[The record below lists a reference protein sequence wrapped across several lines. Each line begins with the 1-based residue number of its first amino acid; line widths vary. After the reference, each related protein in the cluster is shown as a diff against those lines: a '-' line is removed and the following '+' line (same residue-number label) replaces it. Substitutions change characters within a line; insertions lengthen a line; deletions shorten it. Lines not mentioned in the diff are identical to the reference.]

1 MSELYLCRLV
11 TAGLSAN
18 GRGVHKKTTKDM
30 PTVINTNFAASM
42 AAYNLDR
49 TNQNLQRSLN
59 RLSTGSRINS
69 AYDDAGGL
77 AVSMKLSAAIRR
89 SQAVNAN
96 VGNSLAFLQTQ
107 DGVLKTADKVLS
119 RLSELT
125 SMALD
130 VTKNPSDIANY
141 DTEFQQLQQQLAQF
155 STEKFNGIPLFLQES
170 LNATPASTTAGA
182 LKVVTSEDGGQSADI
197 SVHAINT
204 DPWLNMLKN
213 GFVSFADPSNTSR
226 RIFVPNPPQDI
237 DGYLETGEIFDL
249 DQTTSIT
256 QTWAD
261 SFSLPPGHLN
271 RAATIPAHNYTVM
284 VGTNSVTMAAATTA
298 TVPVTISTP
307 GNPPLT
313 SLGGNNYA
321 LVPPTNPPHVTTP
334 TYRQLAENVRSGN
347 YIDPLHAGT
356 TTISPIT
363 VSYTPPSVY
372 TRPEDGSTTSAIALN
387 ASTDTAALTM
397 TLAPWSG
404 NGIAATAANVSNSRL
419 TVNTAEEFGIVARMA
434 LQSLATIRA
443 QNGAEQSR
451 LHFAQDMLSVNQTNL
466 ESAVSRIMDVDV
478 AVESTQLA
486 RFNILQQAGTA
497 MLAQA
502 NQSSQSLLRLIMQN

>member
-256 QTWAD
+256 QTWTD
-261 SFSLPPGHLN
+261 SFSLPAGHLK
-271 RAATIPAHNYTVM
+271 RAATIPAHNYM
-284 VGTNSVTMAAATTA
+284 VGTTSTPAATM
-298 TVPVTISTP
+298 VSVDVTISTP
-307 GNPPLT
+307 GVTPL
-313 SLGGNNYA
+313 SGNNYA

-372 TRPEDGSTTSAIALN
+372 TRDEDDSTTSAISLN

-502 NQSSQSLLRLIMQN
+502 NQSSQSLLRLITQN

>member
-1 MSELYLCRLV
+1 MS
-11 TAGLSAN
+11 
-18 GRGVHKKTTKDM
+18 
-30 PTVINTNFAASM
+30 TVINTNFAASL

-49 TNQNLQRSLN
+49 TSQNLQRSLN
-59 RLSTGSRINS
+59 RLSSGSRINS
-69 AYDDAGGL
+69 SYDDAGGL

-89 SQAVNAN
+89 SQAVNSN

-107 DGVLKTADKVLS
+107 DGVMKSADKVLA
-119 RLSELT
+119 RMSELT

-130 VTKNPSDIANY
+130 VTKNPSDVSNY
-141 DTEFQQLQQQLAQF
+141 DAEFQQLQQQLAQF
-155 STEKFNGIPLFLQES
+155 GSEKFNGISLFLQES

-213 GFVSFADPSNTSR
+213 GFVSFADPSDPSR

-256 QTWAD
+256 QTWND
-261 SFSLPPGHLN
+261 TFSLPAGHLN
-271 RAATIPAHNYTVM
+271 RTATIPADNYM
-284 VGTNSVTMAAATTA
+284 VGTVSTPALTTA
-298 TVPVTISTP
+298 TVAVTISTP
-307 GNPPLT
+307 GVT

-347 YIDPLHAGT
+347 YIDPLHPGT
-356 TTISPIT
+356 TSTSTIT
-363 VSYTPPSVY
+363 VAYNPPASY
-372 TRPEDGSTTSAIALN
+372 TRPDAGSTTSAITLN
-387 ASTDTAALTM
+387 VPTDTATVTM

-419 TVNTAEEFGIVARMA
+419 TVNTAEEFAIVARMA
-434 LQSLATIRA
+434 LQSLATMRA

-497 MLAQA
+497 MLSQA
-502 NQSSQSLLRLIMQN
+502 NQSTQSILRLLQLN

>member
-1 MSELYLCRLV
+1 
-11 TAGLSAN
+11 
-18 GRGVHKKTTKDM
+18 M

-237 DGYLETGEIFDL
+237 DGYLETGEVFDL

-256 QTWAD
+256 QTWID
-261 SFSLPPGHLN
+261 TFSLPAGLN
-271 RAATIPAHNYTVM
+271 NRTATIPADTYMNGTVS
-284 VGTNSVTMAAATTA
+284 TPALTTA
-298 TVPVTISTP
+298 NVTVTISTP
-307 GNPPLT
+307 GVT

-347 YIDPLHAGT
+347 YIDPLHPGT
-356 TTISPIT
+356 TSTSTIT
-363 VSYTPPSVY
+363 VAYNPPASYL
-372 TRPEDGSTTSAIALN
+372 RPDALTTTSAIALDVN
-387 ASTDTAALTM
+387 SDTATLTM

-419 TVNTAEEFGIVARMA
+419 TADTAEEFGIVARMA
-434 LQSLATIRA
+434 LQSLATMRA

>member
-1 MSELYLCRLV
+1 
-11 TAGLSAN
+11 
-18 GRGVHKKTTKDM
+18 M
-30 PTVINTNFAASM
+30 PTVINTNFAAST

-130 VTKNPSDIANY
+130 VTKNPNDIANY

-213 GFVSFADPSNTSR
+213 GFVSFADPANSAR
-226 RIFVPNPPQDI
+226 RIFVTNEPQDVA
-237 DGYLETGEIFDL
+237 GYTDTGEVIDL
-249 DQTTSIT
+249 SQTTQVT
-256 QTWAD
+256 QTYT
-261 SFSLPPGHLN
+261 HVY
-271 RAATIPAHNYTVM
+271 TIPGSDFTRVANVDAHAPSSTAASTASV
-284 VGTNSVTMAAATTA
+284 SVT
-298 TVPVTISTP
+298 VLSDSSSEGLINP
-307 GNPPLT
+307 GPFSRNLP
-313 SLGGNNYA
+313 SSENRI
-321 LVPPTNPPHVTTP
+321 TTP
-334 TYRQLAENVRSGN
+334 TYEDLADNIRTGDLSFDPLLGGSTSSITTTVTYKFNQSQLGN
-347 YIDPLHAGT
+347 YTGT
-356 TTISPIT
+356 TEGKT
-363 VSYTPPSVY
+363 
-372 TRPEDGSTTSAIALN
+372 G
-387 ASTDTAALTM
+387 
-397 TLAPWSG
+397 TLAQATELYTGTKILNSWSG
-404 NGIAATAANVSNSRL
+404 NALSSTAANVSNSRL
-419 TVNTAEEFGIVARMA
+419 TVDTAEEFGIVARMA
-434 LQSLATIRA
+434 LQSLATMRA

-486 RFNILQQAGTA
+486 RFSILQQAGTA

>member
-1 MSELYLCRLV
+1 MS
-11 TAGLSAN
+11 
-18 GRGVHKKTTKDM
+18 
-30 PTVINTNFAASM
+30 TVINTNFAAST

-119 RLSELT
+119 RMSELT
-125 SMALD
+125 SLALD
-130 VTKNPSDIANY
+130 VTKNASDIANY

-237 DGYLETGEIFDL
+237 DGYLETGEVFDL

-256 QTWAD
+256 QTWRD
-261 SFSLPPGHLN
+261 TFSLPPGYEN
-271 RAATIPAHNYTVM
+271 RLANIDEQYGTDGITIVSP
-284 VGTNSVTMAAATTA
+284 ATTS
-298 TVPVTISTP
+298 TVQVQMSALE
-307 GNPPLT
+307 NPPLT
-313 SLGGNNYA
+313 SLGGNNYE
-321 LVPPTNPPHVTTP
+321 LEPPTNPPHVTTP

-356 TTISPIT
+356 TSTSSITISYEP
-363 VSYTPPSVY
+363 
-372 TRPEDGSTTSAIALN
+372 RPDLHPGMISSDLVDP
-387 ASTDTAALTM
+387 TDTATVTM

-419 TVNTAEEFGIVARMA
+419 TVDTAEEFGIFARMA
-434 LQSLATIRA
+434 LQSLATMRA

>member
-1 MSELYLCRLV
+1 MS
-11 TAGLSAN
+11 
-18 GRGVHKKTTKDM
+18 
-30 PTVINTNFAASM
+30 TVINTNFAAST

-119 RLSELT
+119 RMSELT
-125 SMALD
+125 SLALD
-130 VTKNPSDIANY
+130 VTKNASDIANY
-141 DTEFQQLQQQLAQF
+141 DTEFQQLQQQFAQF

-204 DPWLNMLKN
+204 DPWLHMLKN
-213 GFVSFADPSNTSR
+213 GFVSFADPANSAR
-226 RIFVPNPPQDI
+226 RIFVTNEPQDVA
-237 DGYLETGEIFDL
+237 GYTDTGEVIDL
-249 DQTTSIT
+249 SQTTQVT
-256 QTWAD
+256 QTYTHVYTIPGSDFTRVANVDAHAPSSTAASTTSLSVKVSAD
-261 SFSLPPGHLN
+261 SSSEGLLN
-271 RAATIPAHNYTVM
+271 AS
-284 VGTNSVTMAAATTA
+284 VGGTFLWNRPSSENR
-298 TVPVTISTP
+298 I
-307 GNPPLT
+307 
-313 SLGGNNYA
+313 
-321 LVPPTNPPHVTTP
+321 TTP
-334 TYRQLAENVRSGN
+334 TYEDLADNIRTGDLSF
-347 YIDPLHAGT
+347 DPLLGGSTSSITTTLTYTPIAWGVYPGT
-356 TTISPIT
+356 TT
-363 VSYTPPSVY
+363 
-372 TRPEDGSTTSAIALN
+372 TRTG
-387 ASTDTAALTM
+387 
-397 TLAPWSG
+397 TLAQESELYTGTKILNSWSG
-404 NGIAATAANVSNSRL
+404 NALSSTAANVSNSRL
-419 TVNTAEEFGIVARMA
+419 TVDTAEEFGIVARMA
-434 LQSLATIRA
+434 LQSLATMRA

-502 NQSSQSLLRLIMQN
+502 NQSSQSLLRLITQN

>member
-1 MSELYLCRLV
+1 
-11 TAGLSAN
+11 
-18 GRGVHKKTTKDM
+18 M

-119 RLSELT
+119 RMSELT

-213 GFVSFADPSNTSR
+213 GFVSFADPANSAR
-226 RIFVPNPPQDI
+226 RIFVTNEPQDVA
-237 DGYLETGEIFDL
+237 GYTDTGEVIDL
-249 DQTTSIT
+249 SQTTQVT
-256 QTWAD
+256 QTYT
-261 SFSLPPGHLN
+261 HVY
-271 RAATIPAHNYTVM
+271 TIPGSDFTRVANVDAHAPSSTAASTASV
-284 VGTNSVTMAAATTA
+284 SVTVLSDSSNEGLSGVA
-298 TVPVTISTP
+298 
-307 GNPPLT
+307 
-313 SLGGNNYA
+313 GGGTFSWNRPSSENRI
-321 LVPPTNPPHVTTP
+321 TTP
-334 TYRQLAENVRSGN
+334 TYEDLADNIRTGDLSF
-347 YIDPLHAGT
+347 DPLLGGATSSISTTVTYQFNQSQLGTYEGT
-356 TTISPIT
+356 TPKT
-363 VSYTPPSVY
+363 
-372 TRPEDGSTTSAIALN
+372 G
-387 ASTDTAALTM
+387 
-397 TLAPWSG
+397 TLAQPTQSYNGTKILNSWSG
-404 NGIAATAANVSNSRL
+404 NALSSTAANVSNSRL
-419 TVNTAEEFGIVARMA
+419 TVDTAEEFGIVARMA
-434 LQSLATIRA
+434 LQSLATMRA

-478 AVESTQLA
+478 AVETTQLA

>member
-1 MSELYLCRLV
+1 MDAESK
-11 TAGLSAN
+11 
-18 GRGVHKKTTKDM
+18 KKTTKDM

-77 AVSMKLSAAIRR
+77 AVSMKLSASIRR

-107 DGVLKTADKVLS
+107 DGVLKTADKVLA
-119 RLSELT
+119 RMSELT

-155 STEKFNGIPLFLQES
+155 STEKFNGIPLFLPES

-213 GFVSFADPSNTSR
+213 GFVSFANPSNPSQ

-237 DGYLETGEIFDL
+237 DGYLETGEVFDL

-256 QTWAD
+256 QTWTD

-347 YIDPLHAGT
+347 YIDPLHGGT
-356 TTISPIT
+356 TTISSIT
-363 VSYTPPSVY
+363 VSYSPNPSVY
-372 TRPEDGSTTSAIALN
+372 TRPEDGSTTSAINLN
-387 ASTDTAALTM
+387 APTDTAALTM

-404 NGIAATAANVSNSRL
+404 NGIAATAANVSNSRI

-434 LQSLATIRA
+434 LQSLANMRA

-478 AVESTQLA
+478 AVETTQLA

>member
-1 MSELYLCRLV
+1 
-11 TAGLSAN
+11 
-18 GRGVHKKTTKDM
+18 
-30 PTVINTNFAASM
+30 
-42 AAYNLDR
+42 
-49 TNQNLQRSLN
+49 
-59 RLSTGSRINS
+59 
-69 AYDDAGGL
+69 
-77 AVSMKLSAAIRR
+77 
-89 SQAVNAN
+89 
-96 VGNSLAFLQTQ
+96 
-107 DGVLKTADKVLS
+107 
-119 RLSELT
+119 
-125 SMALD
+125 MALD

-226 RIFVPNPPQDI
+226 RIFVPNEPQNI

-256 QTWAD
+256 QTWTD
-261 SFSLPPGHLN
+261 TFSLPPGHLN
-271 RAATIPAHNYTVM
+271 RTATIPAHNYTVM

-298 TVPVTISTP
+298 TVAVAISAP

-321 LVPPTNPPHVTTP
+321 LVPTTNPPYVTTP
-334 TYRQLAENVRSGN
+334 TYRELAKNVCSGN

-356 TTISPIT
+356 TSSTPVT
-363 VSYTPPSVY
+363 VSYTPNQPVY
-372 TRPEDGSTTSAIALN
+372 TRPEDGSTTSAITLDVP
-387 ASTDTAALTM
+387 TDTAIVTM

-404 NGIAATAANVSNSRL
+404 NGIASTAANVCNGRL
-419 TVNTAEEFGIVARMA
+419 TANSAEEFGIVARMA
-434 LQSLATIRA
+434 LQSLATMRA

>member
-1 MSELYLCRLV
+1 MS
-11 TAGLSAN
+11 
-18 GRGVHKKTTKDM
+18 
-30 PTVINTNFAASM
+30 TVINTNFAAST

-213 GFVSFADPSNTSR
+213 GFVSFADPSNPSQ

-237 DGYLETGEIFDL
+237 DGYLETGEVFDL

-256 QTWAD
+256 QTWTD
-261 SFSLPPGHLN
+261 SFSLPPGHLS
-271 RAATIPAHNYTVM
+271 RAATIPAHNYTEM
-284 VGTNSVTMAAATTA
+284 VGTNSVTSAAATTVNV
-298 TVPVTISTP
+298 TVTISTP
-307 GNPPLT
+307 GVTEL
-313 SLGGNNYA
+313 SGNNYA

-372 TRPEDGSTTSAIALN
+372 TRDEDTSTTSAISLN

-434 LQSLATIRA
+434 LQSLATMRA

-502 NQSSQSLLRLIMQN
+502 NQSSQSLLRLITQN

>member
-1 MSELYLCRLV
+1 MS
-11 TAGLSAN
+11 
-18 GRGVHKKTTKDM
+18 
-30 PTVINTNFAASM
+30 TVINTNFAAST

-59 RLSTGSRINS
+59 RLSSGSRINS

-107 DGVLKTADKVLS
+107 DGVMKTADKVLS
-119 RLSELT
+119 RMSELT

-130 VTKNPSDIANY
+130 VTKNPTDIANY
-141 DTEFQQLQQQLAQF
+141 DAEFKQLQQQLAQF
-155 STEKFNGIPLFLQES
+155 STEKFNGISLFLQES
-170 LNATPASTTAGA
+170 LNATPASSTAGA
-182 LKVVTSEDGGQSADI
+182 LKVVTSEDGSQSSNI
-197 SVHAINT
+197 SIHAINT

-213 GFVSFADPSNTSR
+213 GFVSFSDPSNSSR
-226 RIFVPNPPQDI
+226 RIFVPNPPQDVQ
-237 DGYLETGEIFDL
+237 GYLETGEVFDL

-256 QTWAD
+256 QTWTD
-261 SFSLPPGHLN
+261 TFSLPPGHLN
-271 RAATIPAHNYTVM
+271 RAATIPAHNYM
-284 VGTNSVTMAAATTA
+284 NGTTSMTAATA
-298 TVPVTISTP
+298 VTVPVTISATT
-307 GNPPLT
+307 NPPLT
-313 SLGGNNYA
+313 SLGGNNYG
-321 LVPPTNPPHVTTP
+321 LVPPTNPPYTTTP

-356 TTISPIT
+356 TSTSSIT
-363 VSYTPPSVY
+363 VSYTPTNPVY
-372 TRPEDGSTTSAIALN
+372 TRASEDGSTTSAIALN
-387 ASTDTAALTM
+387 VPTDTATVTM
-397 TLAPWSG
+397 TLEPWSG

-419 TVNTAEEFGIVARMA
+419 IVSSAEEFGIVARMA
-434 LQSLATIRA
+434 LQSLATMRA

-451 LHFAQDMLSVNQTNL
+451 LTFAQDMLSVNQTNL

-502 NQSSQSLLRLIMQN
+502 NQNSQSLLRLITQN